1 MREAVAGGWVRFEH
15 IPGTENPADIL
26 TKPLPWF
33 SLKVFV
39 EPLLLWKGDT
49 DPPSGI
55 PNPAGSDAGP
65 GMEVPG
71 DPPSQGRDLVN
82 VSGHAIPAVL
92 YGNQYTVLYD
102 TEPTELEDLDG

>member
-1 MREAVAGGWVRFEH
+1 MRFEH

-49 DPPSGI
+49 VEPPSG
-55 PNPAGSDAGP
+55 
-65 GMEVPG
+65 
-71 DPPSQGRDLVN
+71 QF
-82 VSGHAIPAVL
+82 
-92 YGNQYTVLYD
+92 
-102 TEPTELEDLDG
+102 